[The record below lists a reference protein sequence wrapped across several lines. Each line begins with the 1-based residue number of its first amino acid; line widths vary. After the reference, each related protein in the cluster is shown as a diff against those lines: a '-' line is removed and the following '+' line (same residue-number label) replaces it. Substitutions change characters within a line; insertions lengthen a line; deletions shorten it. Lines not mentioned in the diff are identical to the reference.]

1 MKNSQRRRTKRRIII
16 LVAFSIVWLGALVL
30 RLVQLQVI
38 NAKQYRSRVLDQTQN
53 IIDVN
58 PKRGTI
64 FDRNGT
70 ILARSMPSPSVYFRS
85 SQGETISSQLDK
97 IKKIAAICGLS
108 EWELRNIQSQIE
120 KKSPYIYI
128 NRRKIDPD
136 KADLI
141 MDLKLNGI
149 FLENENKRF
158 YPQGKLA
165 SHLIGKV
172 DVDDSGQSGVELRY
186 NSVLLGYKGKRLI
199 HKDAKRRDYQHEIIE
214 QPIPGK
220 DLILTID
227 ETIQYI
233 AEKELAKAVTTR
245 SADWGIV
252 IVSHPGTGE
261 ILALANYPDFDLNH
275 PPSKTEEWSKI
286 KAIHDVFD
294 PGSTFKII
302 TASAALESGRVSF
315 SDVFDCSKDLKRG
328 GKTFRDH
335 EEFETLA
342 FPDVIIHSSNIGT
355 IQIGEQVGEQNL
367 YDMIRAYGYGK
378 KTGVDLP
385 AEAPGLLN
393 PIKDWGPISVASI
406 SIGYEISVTAI
417 QMLQAINVIAN
428 RGIATRPMIVKN
440 IVLNREK
447 NQKQP
452 SEYRR
457 VITEDIASQ
466 LIDVFQQVTE
476 VGTGTAAHIEGYS
489 TAGKTGTAQKFDH
502 DIGTYSSSKHT
513 ALFVGFAPVE
523 APLFSMVVV
532 IDNPQGQYYGG
543 QVAAPVFREIG
554 RQIFRYLRIPPQPV
568 RPKTFI
574 TAENRR
580 TQEQ

>member
-16 LVAFSIVWLGALVL
+16 LVGFSIIWLGALVL

-38 NAKQYRSRVLDQTQN
+38 NAKQYRSKVLDQTQN
-53 IIDVN
+53 IIDVK

-70 ILARSMPSPSVYFRS
+70 ILARSIPNPSVFFQPP
-85 SQGETISSQLDK
+85 QGETISSQLDK
-97 IKKIAAICGLS
+97 IKKISVICDLF
-108 EWELRNIQSQIE
+108 EWELKNIQLQIE
-120 KKSPYIYI
+120 KKSPYIWI
-128 NRRKIDPD
+128 KRKIDPD

-141 MDLKLNGI
+141 MNLKLNGI
-149 FLENENKRF
+149 FLKKENKRF

-172 DVDDSGQSGVELRY
+172 DVDDSGQSGVELKY

-275 PPSKTEEWSKI
+275 PPSKIEDWSKI

-294 PGSTFKII
+294 PGSTFKIV
-302 TASAALESGRVSF
+302 TASAALESGKVGF
-315 SDVFDCSKDLKRG
+315 SDVFDCSLILQRG
-328 GKTFRDH
+328 RKVFRDH
-335 EEFETLA
+335 EKFETLT

-355 IQIGEQVGEQNL
+355 IQIGERIGEQNL
-367 YDMIRAYGYGK
+367 YDMIRTYGYGK

-385 AEAPGLLN
+385 AEASGLLN
-393 PIKDWGPISVASI
+393 PIKNWTSISLASI

-440 IVLNREK
+440 IVLNSEK
-447 NQKQP
+447 IQKQP

-466 LIDVFQQVTE
+466 LIDIFQQVTE
-476 VGTGTAAHIEGYS
+476 VGTGTAAHIEGYN
-489 TAGKTGTAQKFDH
+489 TAGKTGTSQKFDP

-523 APLFSMVVV
+523 APLFSMIVV
-532 IDNPQGQYYGG
+532 IDNPKGLYYGG

-554 RQIFRYLRIPPQPV
+554 KQIFRYLRIPPKPV
-568 RPKTFI
+568 PPKTFI
-574 TAENRR
+574 TADNRR

>member
-1 MKNSQRRRTKRRIII
+1 MKNSHRRRTKRRILI
-16 LVAFSIVWLGALVL
+16 LVVFSIMWLGVLVL

-38 NAKQYRSRVLDQTQN
+38 NAKQYRSKVLDQTQN

-70 ILARSMPSPSVYFRS
+70 ILARSIPNPSVFFQPP
-85 SQGETISSQLDK
+85 QGETISSQLDK
-97 IKKIAAICGLS
+97 IKKISVICDLF
-108 EWELRNIQSQIE
+108 EWELKNIQLQIE
-120 KKSPYIYI
+120 KKSPYIWI
-128 NRRKIDPD
+128 KRKIDPD
-136 KADLI
+136 KANLI
-141 MDLKLNGI
+141 MNLKLNGI
-149 FLENENKRF
+149 FLTKENKRF

-172 DVDDSGQSGVELRY
+172 DVDDSGQSGVELKY

-275 PPSKTEEWSKI
+275 PPSKIEDWSKI

-294 PGSTFKII
+294 PGSTFKIV
-302 TASAALESGRVSF
+302 TASAALESGKVDF
-315 SDVFDCSKDLKRG
+315 SDVFDCSQILQRG
-328 GKTFRDH
+328 RKVFRDH

-355 IQIGEQVGEQNL
+355 IQIGERIGEQNL
-367 YDMIRAYGYGK
+367 YDMIRTYGYGK

-393 PIKDWGPISVASI
+393 PIKDWTSISLASI

-440 IVLNREK
+440 IVLNSEK
-447 NQKQP
+447 IQKQP

-466 LIDVFQQVTE
+466 LIDIFQQVTE
-476 VGTGTAAHIEGYS
+476 VGTGTAAHIEGYN
-489 TAGKTGTAQKFDH
+489 TAGKTGTSQKFDH

-532 IDNPQGQYYGG
+532 IDNPKGLYYGG
-543 QVAAPVFREIG
+543 QVAAPIFREIG
-554 RQIFRYLRIPPQPV
+554 RQIFRYLRIPPQTIP
-568 RPKTFI
+568 PKTFI

>member
-16 LVAFSIVWLGALVL
+16 LVVFSTVWLGVLVL
-30 RLVQLQVI
+30 RLIQLQVI
-38 NAKQYRSRVLDQTQN
+38 NANQYKSRVLDQTQN
-53 IIDVN
+53 IIEII

-97 IKKIAAICGLS
+97 IKKISTLCDLS
-108 EWELRNIQSQIE
+108 EWELRNIQSKIE
-120 KKSPYIYI
+120 KNSSFIYI
-128 NRRKIDPD
+128 KRKIDPD

-141 MDLKLNGI
+141 MNLKLNGI
-149 FLENENKRF
+149 FLEQENKRF

-172 DVDDSGQSGVELRY
+172 NVDDSGQSGVELKY
-186 NSVLLGYKGKRLI
+186 NSVLLGDKGKRLI
-199 HKDAKRRDYQHEIIE
+199 HKDAHRRDYQHEIIE

-233 AEKELAKAVTTR
+233 VERELSKAVTTR

-252 IVSHPGTGE
+252 IVSHPETGE

-275 PPSKTEEWSKI
+275 PPSKIEEWSKI

-294 PGSTFKII
+294 PGSTFKIV

-315 SDVFDCSKDLKRG
+315 SDVFDCSQILKRG
-328 GKTFRDH
+328 RKIFRDH

-355 IQIGEQVGEQNL
+355 IQIGERIGEQNL
-367 YDMIRAYGYGK
+367 YEMIRAYGYGK

-385 AEAPGLLN
+385 AEASGILN
-393 PIKDWGPISVASI
+393 PLKDWTSISLASI

-440 IVLNREK
+440 IVLNQK
-447 NQKQP
+447 KYQKQP
-452 SEYRR
+452 YEYRR
-457 VITEDIASQ
+457 VITEEIASQ

-489 TAGKTGTAQKFDH
+489 TAGKTGTSQKFDRN
-502 DIGTYSSSKHT
+502 IGSYSSSKHT

-523 APLFSMVVV
+523 APLFSMVVI
-532 IDNPQGQYYGG
+532 IDNPKGQYYGG
-543 QVAAPVFREIG
+543 QVAAPIFREIG
-554 RQIFRYLRIPPQPV
+554 RQIFRYLRIPPQTVP
-568 RPKTFI
+568 PKTFI

>member
-16 LVAFSIVWLGALVL
+16 LVGFSIIWLGALVL

-38 NAKQYRSRVLDQTQN
+38 NAKQYRSKVLDQTQN
-53 IIDVN
+53 IIDVK

-70 ILARSMPSPSVYFRS
+70 ILARSIPNPSVFFQPP
-85 SQGETISSQLDK
+85 QGETISSQLDK
-97 IKKIAAICGLS
+97 IKKISVICDLF
-108 EWELRNIQSQIE
+108 EWELKNIQLQIE
-120 KKSPYIYI
+120 KKSPYIWI
-128 NRRKIDPD
+128 KRKIDPD

-141 MDLKLNGI
+141 MNLKLNGI
-149 FLENENKRF
+149 FLKKENKRF

-172 DVDDSGQSGVELRY
+172 DVDDSGQSGVELKY
-186 NSVLLGYKGKRLI
+186 NSVLLGYKGKLLI

-275 PPSKTEEWSKI
+275 PPSKIEDWSKI

-294 PGSTFKII
+294 PGSTFKIV
-302 TASAALESGRVSF
+302 TASAALESGKVGF
-315 SDVFDCSKDLKRG
+315 SDVFDCSQILQRG
-328 GKTFRDH
+328 RKVFRDH
-335 EEFETLA
+335 EKFETLA

-355 IQIGEQVGEQNL
+355 IQIGERIGEQNL
-367 YDMIRAYGYGK
+367 YDMIRTYGYGK

-385 AEAPGLLN
+385 AEASGLLN
-393 PIKDWGPISVASI
+393 PIKNWTSISLASI

-440 IVLNREK
+440 IVLNSEK
-447 NQKQP
+447 IQKQP

-466 LIDVFQQVTE
+466 LIDIFQQVTE
-476 VGTGTAAHIEGYS
+476 VGTGTAAHIEGYN
-489 TAGKTGTAQKFDH
+489 TAGKTGTSQKFDP

-523 APLFSMVVV
+523 APLFSMIVV
-532 IDNPQGQYYGG
+532 IDNPKGLYYGG

-554 RQIFRYLRIPPQPV
+554 KQIFRYLRIPPKPV
-568 RPKTFI
+568 PPKTFI
-574 TAENRR
+574 TADNRR

>member
-1 MKNSQRRRTKRRIII
+1 MKNSHRRRTKRRIII
-16 LVAFSIVWLGALVL
+16 LVVFSIMWLGVLVL

-38 NAKQYRSRVLDQTQN
+38 NAKQYRSKVLDQTQN

-70 ILARSMPSPSVYFRS
+70 ILARSIPNPSVFFQPP
-85 SQGETISSQLDK
+85 QGETISSQLDK
-97 IKKIAAICGLS
+97 IKKISVICDLF
-108 EWELRNIQSQIE
+108 EWELKNIQLQIE
-120 KKSPYIYI
+120 KKSPYIWI
-128 NRRKIDPD
+128 KRKIDPD
-136 KADLI
+136 KANLI
-141 MDLKLNGI
+141 MNLKLNGI
-149 FLENENKRF
+149 FLTKENKRF

-172 DVDDSGQSGVELRY
+172 DVDDSGQSGVELKY

-275 PPSKTEEWSKI
+275 PPSKIEDWSKI

-294 PGSTFKII
+294 PGSTFKIV
-302 TASAALESGRVSF
+302 TASAALESGKVDF
-315 SDVFDCSKDLKRG
+315 SDVFDCSQILQRG
-328 GKTFRDH
+328 RKVFRDH

-355 IQIGEQVGEQNL
+355 IQIGERIGEQNL
-367 YDMIRAYGYGK
+367 YDMIRTYGYGK

-393 PIKDWGPISVASI
+393 PIKDWTSISLASI

-440 IVLNREK
+440 IVLNSEK
-447 NQKQP
+447 IQPQP

-466 LIDVFQQVTE
+466 LIDIFQQVTE
-476 VGTGTAAHIEGYS
+476 VGTGTAAHIEGYN
-489 TAGKTGTAQKFDH
+489 TAGKTGTSQKFDP

-532 IDNPQGQYYGG
+532 IDNPKGLYYGG

-554 RQIFRYLRIPPQPV
+554 RQIFRYLRIPPQTVP
-568 RPKTFI
+568 PKTFI

>member
-1 MKNSQRRRTKRRIII
+1 MKNSLHRRIKRRTII
-16 LVAFSIVWLGALVL
+16 LVMFSLVWLGALVL

-38 NAKQYRSRVLDQTQN
+38 NANEYRSIVLNQNQN
-53 IIDVN
+53 IIEVI

-70 ILARSMPSPSVYFRS
+70 ILARSIPSPSVFFQP
-85 SQGETISSQLDK
+85 SQGETISSQLEK
-97 IKKIAAICGLS
+97 VKNISAIYALS
-108 EWELRNIQSQIE
+108 ERELKNIQSNIE
-120 KKSPYIYI
+120 QKKSFIWI
-128 NRRKIDPD
+128 KRKIDPD

-141 MDLKLNGI
+141 LNLQLNGVY
-149 FLENENKRF
+149 LEDENKRF

-165 SHLIGKV
+165 SHLIGRV
-172 DVDDSGQSGVELRY
+172 DIDDSGQSGVEFKY
-186 NSVLLGYKGKRLI
+186 NSILLGYKGKRLI
-199 HKDAKRRDYQHEIIE
+199 LKDAKRRDYQHEIIE

-227 ETIQYI
+227 ETIQYF

-275 PPSKTEEWSKI
+275 PPFSSESWSKI
-286 KAIHDVFD
+286 RAIQHLFD
-294 PGSTFKII
+294 PGSTFKIV

-315 SDVFDCSKDLKRG
+315 SDVFDCSQPQLYA
-328 GKTFRDH
+328 GKIFRDH
-335 EEFETLA
+335 DDFETLA

-355 IQIGEQVGEQNL
+355 IQIGQRIGEQNL
-367 YDMIRAYGYGK
+367 YNMIQTYGYGQ

-385 AEAPGLLN
+385 AEERGILN
-393 PIKDWGPISVASI
+393 PIKKWTSISLASL

-417 QMLQAINVIAN
+417 QMLRAINVIAN
-428 RGIATRPMIVKN
+428 RGVATRPMIVKK

-447 NQKQP
+447 IQKQP
-452 SEYRR
+452 YEYRR
-457 VITEDIASQ
+457 VITEDIAFQ
-466 LIDVFQQVTE
+466 LINILQQVTE

-489 TAGKTGTAQKFDH
+489 TAGKTGTAQKFDPA
-502 DIGTYSSSKHT
+502 IGSYSISKHT
-513 ALFVGFAPVE
+513 ASFIGFAPVE
-523 APLFSMVVV
+523 TPLFSMVVV
-532 IDNPQGQYYGG
+532 IDNPKGLYYGG
-543 QVAAPVFREIG
+543 QVAAPIFREIG
-554 RQIFRYLRIPPQPV
+554 RQIFRYLRIPPKTVPP
-568 RPKTFI
+568 RTFI

-580 TQEQ
+580 TQE

>member
-1 MKNSQRRRTKRRIII
+1 MKNSHRRRTKRRIII
-16 LVAFSIVWLGALVL
+16 LVVFSIMWLGVLVL

-38 NAKQYRSRVLDQTQN
+38 NAKQYRSKVLDQTQN

-70 ILARSMPSPSVYFRS
+70 ILARSIPNPSVFFQPP
-85 SQGETISSQLDK
+85 QGETISSQLDK
-97 IKKIAAICGLS
+97 IKKISVICDLF
-108 EWELRNIQSQIE
+108 EWELKNIQLQIE
-120 KKSPYIYI
+120 KKSPYIWI
-128 NRRKIDPD
+128 KRKIDPD
-136 KADLI
+136 KANLI
-141 MDLKLNGI
+141 MNLKLNGI
-149 FLENENKRF
+149 FLTKENKRF

-172 DVDDSGQSGVELRY
+172 DVDDSGQSGVELKY

-275 PPSKTEEWSKI
+275 PPSKIEDWSKI

-294 PGSTFKII
+294 PGSTFKIV
-302 TASAALESGRVSF
+302 TASAALESGKVDF
-315 SDVFDCSKDLKRG
+315 SDVFDCSQILQRG
-328 GKTFRDH
+328 RKVFRDH

-355 IQIGEQVGEQNL
+355 IQIGERIGEQNL
-367 YDMIRAYGYGK
+367 YDMIRTYGYGK

-393 PIKDWGPISVASI
+393 PIKNWTSISLASI

-440 IVLNREK
+440 IVLNSEK
-447 NQKQP
+447 IQKQP

-466 LIDVFQQVTE
+466 LIDIFQQVTE
-476 VGTGTAAHIEGYS
+476 VGTGTAAHIEGYN
-489 TAGKTGTAQKFDH
+489 TAGKTGTSQKFDP

-532 IDNPQGQYYGG
+532 IDNPKGLYYGG

-554 RQIFRYLRIPPQPV
+554 RQIFRYLRIPPQTVP
-568 RPKTFI
+568 PKTFI

>member
-16 LVAFSIVWLGALVL
+16 LVGFSIIWLGVLVL

-38 NAKQYRSRVLDQTQN
+38 NAKQYRSKVLDQTQN
-53 IIDVN
+53 IIDVK

-70 ILARSMPSPSVYFRS
+70 ILARSIPNPSVFFQPP
-85 SQGETISSQLDK
+85 QGETISSQLDK
-97 IKKIAAICGLS
+97 IKKISVICDLF
-108 EWELRNIQSQIE
+108 EWELKNIQLQIE
-120 KKSPYIYI
+120 KKSPYIWI
-128 NRRKIDPD
+128 KRKIDPD
-136 KADLI
+136 KANLI
-141 MDLKLNGI
+141 MNLKLNGI
-149 FLENENKRF
+149 FLKKENKRF

-172 DVDDSGQSGVELRY
+172 DVDDSGQSGVELKY

-275 PPSKTEEWSKI
+275 PPSKIEDWSKI

-294 PGSTFKII
+294 PGSTFKIV
-302 TASAALESGRVSF
+302 TASAALESGKVDF
-315 SDVFDCSKDLKRG
+315 SDVFDCSQILQRG
-328 GKTFRDH
+328 RKVFRDH

-355 IQIGEQVGEQNL
+355 IQIGERIGEQNL
-367 YDMIRAYGYGK
+367 YDMIRTYGYGK

-393 PIKDWGPISVASI
+393 PIKNWTSISLASI

-440 IVLNREK
+440 IVLNSEK
-447 NQKQP
+447 IQKQP

-466 LIDVFQQVTE
+466 LIDIFQQVTE
-476 VGTGTAAHIEGYS
+476 VGTGTAAHIEGYN
-489 TAGKTGTAQKFDH
+489 TAGKTGTSQKFDP

-523 APLFSMVVV
+523 APLFSMIVV
-532 IDNPQGQYYGG
+532 IDNPKGLYYGG

-554 RQIFRYLRIPPQPV
+554 RQIFRYLRIPPKPV
-568 RPKTFI
+568 PPKTFI
-574 TAENRR
+574 TADNRR

>member
-16 LVAFSIVWLGALVL
+16 LVVFSIVWLGALVL

-38 NAKQYRSRVLDQTQN
+38 NANQYRSKVLDQTQN
-53 IIDVN
+53 IIDII

-70 ILARSMPSPSVYFRS
+70 ILARSMPSPSVCFRS

-97 IKKIAAICGLS
+97 IKKIATLCGLS
-108 EWELRNIQSQIE
+108 EGELKNIQLQIE

-128 NRRKIDPD
+128 KRKIDPD

-141 MDLKLNGI
+141 MNLQLKGI
-149 FLENENKRF
+149 FLEKENKRF

-172 DVDDSGQSGVELRY
+172 NIDDSGQSGIEYKY

-199 HKDAKRRDYQHEIIE
+199 LKDAKRRDYQHEIIE
-214 QPIPGK
+214 QPSPGK

-233 AEKELAKAVTTR
+233 AERELSKAVSTR

-252 IVSHPGTGE
+252 IVSHPETGE

-275 PPSKTEEWSKI
+275 PPSKIELWSKI

-294 PGSTFKII
+294 PGSTFKIV
-302 TASAALESGRVSF
+302 TASAALESGSVSF
-315 SDVFDCSKDLKRG
+315 SDIFDCSQILQRG
-328 GKTFRDH
+328 RKIFRDH

-355 IQIGEQVGEQNL
+355 IQIGERIGEQNL
-367 YDMIRAYGYGK
+367 YDMIRTYGYGQK
-378 KTGVDLP
+378 PGVDLP

-393 PIKDWGPISVASI
+393 PIKDWTSISLASI

-428 RGIATRPMIVKN
+428 RGVSTRPMIVKN
-440 IVLNREK
+440 IVLNPEK
-447 NQKQP
+447 IQKQP

-457 VITEDIASQ
+457 VITEDIAIQ
-466 LIDVFQQVTE
+466 LIDIFQQVTE

-489 TAGKTGTAQKFDH
+489 TAGKTGTAQKFDRN
-502 DIGTYSSSKHT
+502 IGSYSSSAHT

-532 IDNPQGQYYGG
+532 IDNPKGLYYGG
-543 QVAAPVFREIG
+543 QVAAPVFHEIG
-554 RQIFRYLRIPPQPV
+554 KQIFRYLRIPPKKVP
-568 RPKTFI
+568 PKTFI
-574 TAENRR
+574 TADNRR
-580 TQEQ
+580 IQE